1 LKLKPYMPMAVVG
14 LFLLFAGIFW
24 LRFWPSIVAG
34 AALIAGAAWEFGYE
48 RRKDGRTGSGLSS
61 R

>member
-1 LKLKPYMPMAVVG
+1 MAVVG

-48 RRKDGRTGSGLSS
+48 RRKDGRTGSGLPS